1 MRRRQSQSGRHRIRG
16 NAALLDGWERVEGVV
31 GMLLEQEDVNHDHV
45 DTEYGPTPLSWAAR
59 NGHMG
64 VVKMLFE
71 R

>member
-1 MRRRQSQSGRHRIRG
+1 
-16 NAALLDGWERVEGVV
+16 
-31 GMLLEQEDVNHDHV
+31 MLLEQEDVNHDHV